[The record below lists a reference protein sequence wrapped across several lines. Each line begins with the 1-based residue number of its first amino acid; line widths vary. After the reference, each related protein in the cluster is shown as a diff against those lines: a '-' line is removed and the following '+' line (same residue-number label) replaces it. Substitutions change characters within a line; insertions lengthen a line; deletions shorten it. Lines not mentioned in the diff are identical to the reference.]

1 MVAGQAFLA
10 LVGPLG
16 WAIAGISILTSGFFL
31 LKSQNDKKRLE
42 NIFTLISKRDIKSYE
57 LAIVEINER
66 IYRIIDESEK
76 LSNAIERIKLFGFNY
91 DLMTEAQQYE
101 LGAYVNLMN
110 ASTQLLINPIKGLLP
125 KYYEHDFEMYL
136 SSNIRLLEEN
146 EEKLIIS
153 LANLLYKIDMDTK
166 DKKLIWK
173 SLKKN
178 KEFLKSVNMSEQN
191 LKYSIMEVTFDALQ
205 YKYRLEEEIQN
216 I

>member
-1 MVAGQAFLA
+1 M
-10 LVGPLG
+10 
-16 WAIAGISILTSGFFL
+16 
-31 LKSQNDKKRLE
+31 
-42 NIFTLISKRDIKSYE
+42 
-57 LAIVEINER
+57 
-66 IYRIIDESEK
+66 
-76 LSNAIERIKLFGFNY
+76 
-91 DLMTEAQQYE
+91 
-101 LGAYVNLMN
+101 
-110 ASTQLLINPIKGLLP
+110 
-125 KYYEHDFEMYL
+125 
-136 SSNIRLLEEN
+136 SSNVRLLEEN

-178 KEFLKSVNMSEQN
+178 KEFLKSVNMPEQN